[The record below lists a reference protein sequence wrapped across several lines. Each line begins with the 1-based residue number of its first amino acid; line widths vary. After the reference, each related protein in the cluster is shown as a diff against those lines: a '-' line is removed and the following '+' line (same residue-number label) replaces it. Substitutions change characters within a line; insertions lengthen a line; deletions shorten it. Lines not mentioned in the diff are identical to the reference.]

1 MKKILKLTTSL
12 VVAATAAASL
22 SFAPQ
27 KAHAQ
32 AEPLL
37 GQISH
42 FGFNFCP
49 RGWAYTNGALLPIAQ
64 NSALFSLLG
73 TIYGGD
79 GRTTFALPDTRG
91 RMMFNLGSGPGLPT
105 YQIGQ
110 RGGTFTKTLF
120 ASELPAHNHPA
131 FAVNKNTSAGGGY
144 ADAAGPGGDTL
155 ATPDFND
162 PNNSNPDI
170 NIYSNLSPNVAMHP
184 NMIGNNSTANLAF
197 SIQNPFVTVS
207 TCIALQGIFPSRN

>member
-1 MKKILKLTTSL
+1 MKKLLKLTTSL
-12 VVAATAAASL
+12 VVAATAAASI

-27 KAHAQ
+27 KVHAQ
-32 AEPLL
+32 PDPFI

-49 RGWAYTNGALLPIAQ
+49 RGWSSTNGQLFAI
-64 NSALFSLLG
+64 NSNTALFSLLG

-79 GRTTFALPDTRG
+79 GRTTFAVPDTRG
-91 RMMFNLGSGPGLPT
+91 RMMFTFGTGPGLPT

-110 RGGTFTKTLF
+110 RGGTYLKTLL

-131 FAVNKNTSAGGGY
+131 FAVNKNTSSGGGY

-162 PNNSNPDI
+162 PANNNPDI
-170 NIYSNLSPNVAMHP
+170 KIYSNLSPNVQMHP
-184 NMIGNNSTANLAF
+184 NMIGNNATANASF
-197 SIQNPFVTVS
+197 SIQNPFVTVQ